1 MSSALQHTLA
11 GPISAS
17 GVGLHSGRRVRAT
30 VRPAPDGHGI
40 RVVPIGRPA
49 AEAVSWTE
57 PNVRDTL
64 LATVVG
70 TAEWRVSTAE
80 HLVAAL
86 VGLEVDNALVEV
98 DGPEV
103 PILDGSAAPW
113 VEQVREVGRTPG
125 QTRRVRYTIT
135 EPVEVR
141 AGAAWARL
149 DPSDALV
156 LDVRIDF
163 PHAAVGMQELVVR
176 PTPDRFEAE
185 LCWARTFGF
194 EADVQRLRDAGKALG
209 GSLANAVVFG
219 ADRVLN
225 PGGLRAPDEA
235 VRHKMLDL
243 VGDIGLFGVPV
254 CARLTAS
261 RPGHSLTRALVRAAL
276 PRLVPRSETA

>member
-1 MSSALQHTLA
+1 MRSALQHTLA

-17 GVGLHSGRRVRAT
+17 GVGVHSGHRVGAT

-40 RVVPIGRPA
+40 RVVPVGRPA

-113 VEQVREVGRTPG
+113 VERIRTVGRTPG
-125 QTRRVRYTIT
+125 RTRRIGYTVA
-135 EPVEVR
+135 ESVQVGE
-141 AGAAWARL
+141 GSAWARL
-149 DPSDALV
+149 DPADALV

-163 PHAAVGMQELVVR
+163 PHPAVGVQELVVR

-194 EADVQRLRDAGKALG
+194 EADVQRLHALGKALG

-219 ADRVLN
+219 ADGVLN
-225 PGGLRAPDEA
+225 PEGLRAPDEA
-235 VRHKMLDL
+235 VRHKILDL

-261 RPGHSLTRALVRAAL
+261 RPGHALTRALVRAAAPL
-276 PRLVPRSETA
+276 LVPAPETP